1 MKAGGGNSVGEPGGG
16 VRGGPG
22 GGARMG
28 AHHFQT
34 NVGSVAADIVVQL
47 SHTMGACLRG
57 PRSIHT
63 AIQDIKIELGHVV
76 HGDV

>member
-22 GGARMG
+22 GRARMG

-63 AIQDIKIELGHVV
+63 AIQNIKIELGHVV